1 MLRAVDLANKE
12 LKLETPNWEAFVEIF
27 LNSCYLLKVIVHIQ
41 INLGFEIFMFIGWG
55 LERDR
60 WGFGYIVPMGGSI
73 WGVFLG
79 RLSLESSLGAFLVA
93 V

>member
-1 MLRAVDLANKE
+1 
-12 LKLETPNWEAFVEIF
+12 
-27 LNSCYLLKVIVHIQ
+27 
-41 INLGFEIFMFIGWG
+41 MFIGWG

-79 RLSLESSLGAFLVA
+79 RRKAMGRRVA
-93 V
+93 HGRKIPMGRIVGIMGVGRTIAMKIGSPMMA